1 MATLTIRNLDDK
13 IRDFLRQQAARHGRS
28 MEAEVRFI
36 IEQTVARQ
44 QTNPGKVARKIQ
56 ERFAEAGGADDLVL
70 PERAAVPEP
79 ENFVP
84 ETFVPENS
92 E

>member
-13 IRDFLRQQAARHGRS
+13 IRDFLRQQAAKHGRS

-44 QTNPGKVARKIQ
+44 QTNPGEVARKIQ
-56 ERFAEAGGADDLVL
+56 KRFADIGGADDLEIPV
-70 PERAAVPEP
+70 RTTMPEP
-79 ENFVP
+79 ENFAK
-84 ETFVPENS
+84 
-92 E
+92 